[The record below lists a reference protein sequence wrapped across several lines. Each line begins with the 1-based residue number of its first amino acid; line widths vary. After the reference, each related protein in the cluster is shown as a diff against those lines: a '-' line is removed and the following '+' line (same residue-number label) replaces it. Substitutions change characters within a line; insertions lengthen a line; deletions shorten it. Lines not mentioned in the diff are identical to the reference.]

1 MRGSPREGRPEHRP
15 ISTTPKA
22 RSEASERE
30 SASTSRHAN
39 PPQARSAPKPK
50 VMMGEVV
57 GPRGTEIGL
66 RRDAFRAFMIA
77 RHLRPSEWAK
87 TAGIPAGEILA
98 FLTGRARS
106 IAPTSLAKLADAAG
120 CDIEEMFR

>member
-1 MRGSPREGRPEHRP
+1 MRGSPRDVRAEHRP
-15 ISTTPKA
+15 IATTPKT
-22 RSEASERE
+22 RSEALERE
-30 SASTSRHAN
+30 SVSTSRHAN
-39 PPQARSAPKPK
+39 PPQARSAQKPK
-50 VMMGEVV
+50 VLMGEVV

-87 TAGIPAGEILA
+87 TAGIPAGEIMA
-98 FLTGRARS
+98 FLTGHARG
-106 IAPTSLAKLADAAG
+106 ITPRSLAKLADAAG